1 MILVL
6 FSKYRKMSESR
17 FIKIFLLKVSNS
29 LRASSASFLR
39 AQSTSSWSLSWI
51 PFRVYWR
58 SGTAVAED
66 LILRKLND
74 GQHSL
79 FYNPHPF
86 IINFSEGLRGYLM
99 ISLSQG
105 ARNAHPQIRQGF
117 CWWATQCALRINSNQ
132 NSLDR
137 LSYLPALVQEMVPS
151 GCFPRIYNYWSIT
164 HYHNHW
170 SYKIEY
176 LVNIS
181 NHLIIIL
188 FKQSFSHKFGNAG
201 NNSLVK

>member
-1 MILVL
+1 
-6 FSKYRKMSESR
+6 MSESR
-17 FIKIFLLKVSNS
+17 FIKIFLLKISNS

-39 AQSTSSWSLSWI
+39 AQSASSWSLPWI

-66 LILRKLND
+66 LILRELND

-79 FYNPHPF
+79 FYNPCPF
-86 IINFSEGLRGYLM
+86 IINFNEGLRGYLM
-99 ISLSQG
+99 INLSQG

-117 CWWATQCALRINSNQ
+117 CCGPLNVLFLLTVTKTLWTA
-132 NSLDR
+132 R
-137 LSYLPALVQEMVPS
+137 LTCLPWS
-151 GCFPRIYNYWSIT
+151 KKWFPLAAFPHSYNYWSIT

-170 SYKIEY
+170 SYRIEY

-181 NHLIIIL
+181 NHLIIIH
-188 FKQSFSHKFGNAG
+188 FIRGSVPN
-201 NNSLVK
+201 LVMQETIAL